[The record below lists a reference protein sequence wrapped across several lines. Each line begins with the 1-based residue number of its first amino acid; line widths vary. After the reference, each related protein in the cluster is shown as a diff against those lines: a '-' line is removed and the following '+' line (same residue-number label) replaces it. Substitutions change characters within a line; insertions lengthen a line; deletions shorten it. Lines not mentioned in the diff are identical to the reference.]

1 MVVLGSVFLLCISFE
16 QLDSQSRTWNCH
28 GYQTHAKHKFYD
40 ILGHKQVESHIKSFY
55 QTWESFYTLA
65 YGEVHFSFSYF
76 FSSISASGYAY
87 PNMPIAQN
95 LVDFVGYLCCNMCM
109 MVYDANSIL

>member
-1 MVVLGSVFLLCISFE
+1 MLYHRENFVAHLSKYFLDENEECYCSNNCQIMVVLGSVTLSNVFLFE

-55 QTWESFYTLA
+55 QT
-65 YGEVHFSFSYF
+65 
-76 FSSISASGYAY
+76 
-87 PNMPIAQN
+87 
-95 LVDFVGYLCCNMCM
+95 
-109 MVYDANSIL
+109 

>member
-1 MVVLGSVFLLCISFE
+1 MVVLGSVTLSNVFLFE

-55 QTWESFYTLA
+55 QT
-65 YGEVHFSFSYF
+65 
-76 FSSISASGYAY
+76 
-87 PNMPIAQN
+87 
-95 LVDFVGYLCCNMCM
+95 
-109 MVYDANSIL
+109 

>member
-1 MVVLGSVFLLCISFE
+1 MAHLPKYFLDQNEECQCSDNFLIMVVLGSVFLLCISFE

-55 QTWESFYTLA
+55 QT
-65 YGEVHFSFSYF
+65 
-76 FSSISASGYAY
+76 
-87 PNMPIAQN
+87 
-95 LVDFVGYLCCNMCM
+95 
-109 MVYDANSIL
+109 